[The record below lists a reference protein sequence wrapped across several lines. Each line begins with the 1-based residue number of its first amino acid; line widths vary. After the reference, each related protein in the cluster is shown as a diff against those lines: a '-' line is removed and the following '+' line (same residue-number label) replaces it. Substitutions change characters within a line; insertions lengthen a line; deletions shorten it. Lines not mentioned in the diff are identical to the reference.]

1 MFVYGGGVKSII
13 LRAAVLGTLLICA
26 QSPAADDFGKMPAP
40 AAKNDSA
47 KPQGKPSEV
56 AAESSKSPGIGIA
69 KAADRASSNIALS
82 ASAQTIANSAQR
94 AAEKSVPPRDR
105 KASSDKTSFPSKD
118 KAAKTRSAGAKND
131 NVGVPVRMN
140 GPARAHH
147 LRHYGQNGAV
157 AVGSSSKTSDDR
169 FGPHAIAGV
178 SADAGDSGIEG
189 SLLNN
194 PTDTLMPQNP
204 YEPERTSAITYLDVL
219 TGKTTLHTDGV
230 NIGEV
235 PKYGTFRMGKK
246 GEVVYQAPDLS
257 LLVSAS
263 RPIADIFDEFSV
275 ILPNGSIIAY
285 KVYFAS
291 DPFLIKQ
298 WYIKNYGLDAYDVFA
313 VRGGRMQYP
322 RMGYEI
328 SGKPGLDLNVSGA
341 WKRGHTGKG
350 VNIVVYDNGVDAKH
364 SDLEANVLADRAV
377 DFSGQSYSFDS
388 SDYAGRAHGTAV
400 AGIVAAAGSNGK
412 GIRGIAYDSKI
423 IPWKTSGS
431 IGDFAKMEFSSDI
444 GVLTSSVTPYK
455 IGNGVIAGYGN
466 EAKETFGRALAS
478 DIAFFQSIG
487 NAHNKPLT
495 ELHPDGTLEVM
506 YAGCYVY
513 GTDCFFSNPLDK
525 FPIYYPIVNSVSGV
539 DSNGAHL
546 VYSNSSAGNAFSAF
560 GQMIDSKQTGYDRG
574 KGILSTGPVGDAM
587 DNFKRFSAEYDFEFG
602 EFSGYFDNFYGG
614 ELEENS
620 RMEYIGLMNGTS
632 SAAPMA
638 AGVAALVRSAN
649 PLLTAADV
657 ADIMIR
663 TARRSAVPGVPKS
676 IKDKNRIWFDDGE
689 KLIILRKSKA
699 NGAGLVFDNLFG
711 YGLIDAEEAVVMA
724 ENYQHGDKEL
734 AEWAYRHPYRLKFS
748 SLEYAP
754 AKKFAD
760 AVKESEGTMS
770 KQFAV
775 ADAVLEISEPFINLF
790 GSESQCSGIGYAGDH
805 RYVTGLSEMKDCK
818 ITDFTFLQIEVQ
830 SPSGTV
836 SVLKP
841 MGSAVY
847 RRGVTGG
854 AWRIA
859 SKAFYGENAEGV
871 WKIRIISS
879 LGENSKPIKESLS
892 GKFGT
897 ISAMK
902 NSSPEP
908 VSFEARL
915 LLYPGVCG
923 QCGNT
928 EILEKRRNRAA
939 QSPSAQR

>member
-1 MFVYGGGVKSII
+1 MKSII
-13 LRAAVLGTLLICA
+13 LRAAILGSLFVSA
-26 QSPAADDFGKMPAP
+26 ESPAADDFADKP
-40 AAKNDSA
+40 AAAKSADSVIQKESEKQPRNESIAESDNSGGFDAATPVKNKLSSS
-47 KPQGKPSEV
+47 GKIIAI
-56 AAESSKSPGIGIA
+56 AAEST
-69 KAADRASSNIALS
+69 
-82 ASAQTIANSAQR
+82 AQTPVLAH
-94 AAEKSVPPRDR
+94 DR
-105 KASSDKTSFPSKD
+105 KASSE
-118 KAAKTRSAGAKND
+118 KAAAPSDTHKNKSGQPAKRSGSVNA
-131 NVGVPVRMN
+131 PVRLD

-147 LRHYGQNGAV
+147 LRHYGQHGATV
-157 AVGSSSKTSDDR
+157 PGSSSKTADDR
-169 FGPHAIAGV
+169 FGQQAIAGV
-178 SADAGDSGIEG
+178 SEDAGESGIEG

-194 PTDTLMPQNP
+194 PSDSLMPQNP

-219 TGKTTLHTDGV
+219 TGKSTLHTDGV

-246 GEVVYQAPDLS
+246 GEVVYKAPDMS

-275 ILPNGSIIAY
+275 ILPNGSVIAY

-313 VRGGRMQYP
+313 VREGRMLYP
-322 RMGYEI
+322 RMGYEL

-350 VNIVVYDNGVDAKH
+350 VNVVVYDNGVDARN
-364 SDLEANVLADRAV
+364 SDLEANILADRAV

-400 AGIVAAAGSNGK
+400 AGIVAAVGSNGK
-412 GIRGIAYDSKI
+412 GIRGIAYDAKI
-423 IPWKTSGS
+423 IPWKTSGDIS
-431 IGDFAKMEFSSDI
+431 DFAKMEFSSDI

-455 IGNGVIAGYGN
+455 IGNGVISGYGS
-466 EAKETFGRALAS
+466 EAKETFGMALAS
-478 DIAFFQSIG
+478 DIAFFQSVG
-487 NAHNKPLT
+487 NVHNKPLT
-495 ELHPDGTLEVM
+495 ELHPDGTLEVV
-506 YAGCYVY
+506 YAACYVY

-525 FPIYYPIVNSVSGV
+525 FPIYYPIVNSVAGV

-560 GQMIDSKQTGYDRG
+560 GQMIDSRQTGYDRG

-587 DNFKRFSAEYDFEFG
+587 DNFKRFSSDYDFEFG
-602 EFSGYFDNFYGG
+602 EFSDYFSQFYGG
-614 ELEENS
+614 ELEENN

-638 AGVAALVRSAN
+638 AGVAALVRSVN
-649 PLLTAADV
+649 PELTAADV

-676 IKDKNRIWFDDGE
+676 IKDKKRIWFEDGE
-689 KLIILRKSKA
+689 KLIILRKDKA

-711 YGLIDAEEAVVMA
+711 YGLIDAERAVAVA
-724 ENYQHGDKEL
+724 ENYQPGDREL
-734 AEWAYRHPYRLKFS
+734 AVWAYRHPYRLKFS

-754 AKKFAD
+754 AKKFSD
-760 AVKESEGTMS
+760 AAKESESAMS
-770 KQFAV
+770 KQFVV
-775 ADAVLEISEPFINLF
+775 ADAVLEIPASFVEHF
-790 GSESQCSGIGYAGDH
+790 GTASQCGGIGYAGGH
-805 RYVTGLSEMKDCK
+805 RYVTGLTELNDCK
-818 ITDFTFLQIEVQ
+818 IKDFTFLQIEVQ

-841 MGSAVY
+841 MGAAVY
-847 RRGVTGG
+847 RTGDTPG

-879 LGENSKPIKESLS
+879 LGEDPKPIKEALS
-892 GKFGT
+892 GKFGKV
-897 ISAMK
+897 SAMK
-902 NSSPEP
+902 NNSPEP
-908 VSFEARL
+908 ISFDARL

-928 EILEKRRNRAA
+928 EILEKRRNRSALAA
-939 QSPSAQR
+939 AESR